1 MLGIWVSRKGRGG
14 GEEGREERQE
24 EEEGEKDKETEGDI
38 LRKEEK
44 SVGIQCIIVKS
55 CESFG
60 WELDMVLNLLD

>member
-1 MLGIWVSRKGRGG
+1 MSRKGRGG

-60 WELDMVLNLLD
+60 